1 MELFSFYQTTRGL
14 SRQDER
20 IKKKKPTDNTK
31 QEQNYISAPRFKRNP
46 GGKRE
51 TLDKQ
56 RNVLGKI
63 KRKYLKTHTLDKGKI
78 SQLQC

>member
-20 IKKKKPTDNTK
+20 IKRKKKKNTK
-31 QEQNYISAPRFKRNP
+31 PTNNTKHEQNYISAPRFKRNP

-51 TLDKQ
+51 MLDKQ
-56 RNVLGKI
+56 RNVWGKYKEI
-63 KRKYLKTHTLDKGKI
+63 I
-78 SQLQC
+78 